1 MVLAAAPAGASVV
14 IDAQRVTL
22 TAHGAG
28 AVIERFPL
36 RMSFT
41 DANGRTVLSQV
52 ANTGQPPLAQ
62 SGADPVPGGGEGM
75 AAQALYAP
83 LAFTVGAGVDTQ
95 QPGFLWG
102 GNLLLGLR
110 AGVQYS
116 ARDAVGAAPSG
127 DGVVLDVTTSD
138 PSGRHL
144 AVTVAPDGAGAIH
157 VSARPSSSVGVGAMA
172 DSFASDAGEAF
183 HGFGGR
189 HNALDERGNAFYSWV
204 EQENVGAGPFQPV
217 ADAIPGGG
225 SSTYLFPNGP
235 TAAYYVQPQF
245 ISSHPYGFLADRS
258 ELARFR
264 MASDLPDAWHVDVA
278 APGLDYVVVPG
289 DGAAAVGGLTAITGR
304 QRQPPSWGSGP
315 MFDRLSTP
323 FTETAASFEAKVRD
337 DIANIARYRLPLKAY
352 RIEGWALLPAET
364 VRSLVAE
371 LHRRGIKALLYFR
384 AFASADTGG
393 TEQPEVFSQ
402 ALANGYFAKTRTGQ
416 PYLFSGNFGN
426 PAGLIDFTNPAALR
440 WWQGR
445 IRAALDLGADGF
457 MQDFGEQGQLD
468 MVFAN
473 GETGVTMHNRYP
485 VLYHRA
491 TRELLDSY
499 AAEHP
504 GRDFWFFTRT
514 GYSGRPGAP
523 AYESANFPGDETTD
537 WSRSSGLA
545 SQVTDMLNRAVGGAV
560 GYGTDIGGYIDYH
573 TPATTKELFLR
584 WAEMAALSPVF
595 RLHGSANAGT
605 HPPWMYDAETVSAYR
620 ALSQLH
626 DHAAPLILRLWREA
640 AATGM
645 PITRPLWLAYP
656 NDPTAVRQDQE
667 WLLGPHVLVAP
678 VVEQGAT
685 SRSVYFPIGC
695 WEDPETGAVVQ
706 GPRTLVVAAVLTKLP
721 YYFHCHTVPFKPV
734 ARTINVRLLAG
745 CARRGLRASVR
756 GPDARSVRR
765 VDYYARGRR
774 VARSSS
780 RPFKRTIARSRFS
793 SRRPKLTAR
802 VLMRDGRRL
811 TLTRRF
817 ACR

>member
-1 MVLAAAPAGASVV
+1 
-14 IDAQRVTL
+14 
-22 TAHGAG
+22 
-28 AVIERFPL
+28 
-36 RMSFT
+36 
-41 DANGRTVLSQV
+41 
-52 ANTGQPPLAQ
+52 
-62 SGADPVPGGGEGM
+62 
-75 AAQALYAP
+75 
-83 LAFTVGAGVDTQ
+83 
-95 QPGFLWG
+95 
-102 GNLLLGLR
+102 
-110 AGVQYS
+110 
-116 ARDAVGAAPSG
+116 
-127 DGVVLDVTTSD
+127 
-138 PSGRHL
+138 
-144 AVTVAPDGAGAIH
+144 
-157 VSARPSSSVGVGAMA
+157 
-172 DSFASDAGEAF
+172 
-183 HGFGGR
+183 
-189 HNALDERGNAFYSWV
+189 
-204 EQENVGAGPFQPV
+204 
-217 ADAIPGGG
+217 
-225 SSTYLFPNGP
+225 
-235 TAAYYVQPQF
+235 
-245 ISSHPYGFLADRS
+245 
-258 ELARFR
+258 
-264 MASDLPDAWHVDVA
+264 
-278 APGLDYVVVPG
+278 
-289 DGAAAVGGLTAITGR
+289 
-304 QRQPPSWGSGP
+304 
-315 MFDRLSTP
+315 
-323 FTETAASFEAKVRD
+323 
-337 DIANIARYRLPLKAY
+337 
-352 RIEGWALLPAET
+352 
-364 VRSLVAE
+364 
-371 LHRRGIKALLYFR
+371 
-384 AFASADTGG
+384 
-393 TEQPEVFSQ
+393 
-402 ALANGYFAKTRTGQ
+402 
-416 PYLFSGNFGN
+416 
-426 PAGLIDFTNPAALR
+426 
-440 WWQGR
+440 
-445 IRAALDLGADGF
+445 
-457 MQDFGEQGQLD
+457 
-468 MVFAN
+468 
-473 GETGVTMHNRYP
+473 
-485 VLYHRA
+485 
-491 TRELLDSY
+491 
-499 AAEHP
+499 
-504 GRDFWFFTRT
+504 
-514 GYSGRPGAP
+514 
-523 AYESANFPGDETTD
+523 
-537 WSRSSGLA
+537 
-545 SQVTDMLNRAVGGAV
+545 MLNRAVGGAV

-685 SRSVYFPIGC
+685 SRSVYFPLGC